1 MRSLCWLQRAG
12 HSNFALMLDED
23 EYLSRAQEALHA
35 LVEALDQLGNDDLD
49 CELENDI
56 ITLEF
61 SDETTY
67 VINSHRAAKQIWM
80 AADLTA
86 WHFDW
91 DTTQDRWIATKTGD
105 ELWDTVS
112 RVVTKK
118 LRMPI
123 VLSPDDVAK

>member
-1 MRSLCWLQRAG
+1 MVDEAEYVSLAQRELK
-12 HSNFALMLDED
+12 S
-23 EYLSRAQEALHA
+23 
-35 LVEALDQLGNDDLD
+35 LVEALDQLANDALD

-56 ITLEF
+56 LTLEF

-91 DTTQDRWIATKTGD
+91 DTTQQRWVATKTGD
-105 ELWDTVS
+105 ELWETVS

-123 VLSPDDVAK
+123 VLSPGDVAR

>member
-1 MRSLCWLQRAG
+1 
-12 HSNFALMLDED
+12 MLDED
-23 EYLSRAQEALHA
+23 EYLSRAQRELQS
-35 LVEALDQLGNDDLD
+35 LVEALDHLGNDNLD
-49 CELENDI
+49 CELESDI

-91 DTTQDRWIATKTGD
+91 DEGQRSWIATKTGD
-105 ELWDTVS
+105 ELWQTVS
-112 RVVTKK
+112 RLVTKK
-118 LRMPI
+118 LKTPVEFSRPN
-123 VLSPDDVAK
+123 LEK